1 MRLQETRNK
10 LRAELQTIGTFN
22 MQDKRTNGMADAGDS
37 WVSLSAPQAEAL
49 EIWDFEKRLG

>member
-49 EIWDFEKRLG
+49 EIWDFEKR